1 MLVHYHGQI
10 WNASEIARSFAVSHT
25 TSRRYLDLLVDTFMI
40 RLLLPWSQNIGKRVV
55 KSPKIYFRD
64 SGLLHYLLGIRN
76 DDDLARHVKIG
87 ASFEGFA
94 LQELVRR
101 LGADRRECFFWA
113 THQGAELD
121 LLVIR
126 GSRRFGFEFKHTVAP
141 EVTKSMRIAMADL
154 GLSRLDVIHLGKD
167 TYPLGN
173 GIRAV
178 AFERL
183 QKDIGRLR

>member
-1 MLVHYHGQI
+1 MLT
-10 WNASEIARSFAVSHT
+10 FPP
-25 TSRRYLDLLVDTFMI
+25 RRKL
-40 RLLLPWSQNIGKRVV
+40 
-55 KSPKIYFRD
+55 
-64 SGLLHYLLGIRN
+64 
-76 DDDLARHVKIG
+76 
-87 ASFEGFA
+87 
-94 LQELVRR
+94 R

-121 LLVIR
+121 LLVVR
-126 GSRRFGFEFKHTVAP
+126 GPRRLGFEFKHTIAP

-154 GLSRLDVIHLGKD
+154 HLARLDVIHLGKD

-183 QKDIGRLR
+183 EKDIGQLR